1 MSGFYLMHRG
11 WLDHPAFGGAREPFC
26 RRAAWAWL
34 VEHAVYQE
42 TRVGIGR
49 KAITLTRGQLSYSLR
64 FLAGAWGWDDPRVR
78 RFIARLVEE
87 RMIDCVTDAGQCVI
101 TICNYSEYQAGARVT
116 DAPTDAD
123 STQMRRSG
131 DANKKEGNQGKEDI
145 SLTGESRALPGD
157 ALPDLAKQGV
167 VGSPANDNPPEPA
180 KQAKRG
186 TRVPDGDLPED
197 WATAAN
203 HTREKHQMPLLTK
216 RVLGLRWENFRNY
229 WGGLAGSKGLKA
241 DWRKTWLNDCI
252 SPVTERKF
260 PAGQPPPGNA
270 NAPPQAK
277 RQASSFA
284 EIPLFFDTPTEV

>member
-11 WLDHPAFGGAREPFC
+11 WLDHPAFGGAREPYC

-34 VEHAVYQE
+34 IENACWKNERQNIAGKTVAL
-42 TRVGIGR
+42 R
-49 KAITLTRGQLSYSLR
+49 RGQLSFSLR
-64 FLAGAWGWDDPRVR
+64 FLAKAWGWDAEKVR
-78 RFIARLVEE
+78 RFCLRLADEK
-87 RMIDCVTDAGQCVI
+87 MIETESEAGQMVI
-101 TICNYSEYQAGARVT
+101 TICNYDEYQVPASPSEAGGEAVVR
-116 DAPTDAD
+116 
-123 STQMRRSG
+123 QHRGSG
-131 DANKKEGNQGKEDI
+131 EANTNEGNKGNE
-145 SLTGESRALPGD
+145 ESVRALPGD
-157 ALPDLAKQGV
+157 ALPDLAGQGV
-167 VGSPANDNPPEPA
+167 VTPPANDNPPEPA
-180 KQAKRG
+180 KQTKRG

-197 WATAAN
+197 WAQAAN

-260 PAGQPPPGNA
+260 PAGQPPPVNA

-277 RQASSFA
+277 RQASSLS